1 MKINDKSKLRFIIG
15 IILLIILGLLIRKID
30 DRALNSCIESGNSY
44 SFCES
49 ELLR

>member
-1 MKINDKSKLRFIIG
+1 MKTNDKNKFRFIIG
-15 IILLIILGLLIRKID
+15 IILLIILGLIIRKID
-30 DRALNSCIESGNSY
+30 NKALNSCIESGNSY